1 MWRKAESLRAES
13 KSYLCHGKVYS
24 RKTQPH
30 NGPSPNQTSGSTV
43 RQDDA
48 QAAQEGLPRAH
59 ENGREAKHGDQFEIS
74 LQFLA
79 VFHTHRTSVSQ
90 VFLIREQK
98 KHFAFFIFSSFR
110 F

>member
-1 MWRKAESLRAES
+1 MPSQ

-24 RKTQPH
+24 RETQPD
-30 NGPSPNQTSGSTV
+30 NGPSPNQASGSTV

-74 LQFLA
+74 LQLLT
-79 VFHTHRTSVSQ
+79 VFTRTARQSVSQ
-90 VFLIREQK
+90 VFLI
-98 KHFAFFIFSSFR
+98 
-110 F
+110 

>member
-1 MWRKAESLRAES
+1 MRAES

-24 RKTQPH
+24 RKTQPDKR
-30 NGPSPNQTSGSTV
+30 PSPNQASGSTV

-74 LQFLA
+74 L
-79 VFHTHRTSVSQ
+79 
-90 VFLIREQK
+90 
-98 KHFAFFIFSSFR
+98 
-110 F
+110 

>member
-1 MWRKAESLRAES
+1 MRAES

-24 RKTQPH
+24 RKTQPD
-30 NGPSPNQTSGSTV
+30 NRPSPNQTCGSTV

-74 LQFLA
+74 L
-79 VFHTHRTSVSQ
+79 
-90 VFLIREQK
+90 
-98 KHFAFFIFSSFR
+98 
-110 F
+110 